1 MSEYL
6 AWALDRARAH
16 TLALV
21 ADVPPEAMQLQAA
34 PGERHPAWLLGH
46 LLLADTYLLSL
57 LTVQP
62 LPDEFPVLLERYG
75 PASAPTAQARYDSKH
90 QLVDRLG
97 RANADR
103 VARVQAMSD
112 PDLARPMADAFLAR
126 AQPTIGHHL
135 QGLVFHEG
143 YHSWTTLILAQDA
156 RLQGGAL
163 DVGTT
168 ANRCC
173 LTLQARGLDDAATR
187 SLRLASPP

>member
-21 ADVPPEAMQLQAA
+21 ADIPPEAMQLQAT

-62 LPDEFPVLLERYG
+62 LRDEFPMLLECYG

-90 QLVDRLG
+90 HLVDRLG
-97 RANADR
+97 RANAVR

-112 PDLARPMADAFLAR
+112 PALARPMADAFLAR

-143 YHSWTTLILAQDA
+143 YHSGQLSSWRKTHGFRAVRWTLGPSQDRA
-156 RLQGGAL
+156 
-163 DVGTT
+163 
-168 ANRCC
+168 
-173 LTLQARGLDDAATR
+173 
-187 SLRLASPP
+187 

>member
-34 PGERHPAWLLGH
+34 PDERHPAWLLGH

-62 LPDEFPVLLERYG
+62 LPDEFSMLLERHG

-90 QLVDRLG
+90 LLVDRLG
-97 RANADR
+97 RVNADR
-103 VARVQAMSD
+103 VARVRSMAD
-112 PDLARPMADAFLAR
+112 RDLARPMADALLAQV
-126 AQPTIGHHL
+126 QPTIGHHL

-143 YHSWTTLILAQDA
+143 YHSGQLSSWRKTHGFRAVRWTLGLPQDRA
-156 RLQGGAL
+156 
-163 DVGTT
+163 
-168 ANRCC
+168 
-173 LTLQARGLDDAATR
+173 
-187 SLRLASPP
+187 